1 MRTLVLVIVLAAC
14 GSPPPPAHPLP
25 NDNYPVASPPQPPPA
40 VPADPAPKTEGTITE
55 AWAHGIHILVK
66 RNPGSE
72 TTVTN
77 LYLRGGVRNWSAADA
92 GVESM
97 ALATAVHG
105 GTATWAKDEF
115 TQHLSNLGST
125 LEATSGEDQASLDS
139 WSLTP
144 VWDQT
149 FEMLV
154 SAFLQPVMPTQ
165 QIELER
171 RRMLAALANEQADPD
186 SLLSLRAHA
195 IVFKGNPYANRA
207 SGTKESVSS
216 LTPDQLRA
224 HLAKLRDRSRLL
236 LVVVGDID
244 PARVIAA
251 TNRAFEALPAGTYQ
265 ETKLPELA
273 PSNGLVTAFE
283 QKLPTN
289 YIFTSAPAP
298 QWGTPDFFPA
308 WLAVS
313 VLRTRLFNE
322 VRTKRNLSYAPS
334 ARMSRTLFPRVSMY
348 VTAVDPIA
356 TMAVMLGEAKKLR
369 DEPIPADE
377 LEGEKSTFVT
387 YTVMAAE
394 DAAGQAD
401 NLALAQNVGG
411 DWRLLQDLPAKIHA
425 VTAAQITAWAKAHL
439 THFQTVVI
447 GDPTKLDRKALE
459 SF

>member
-1 MRTLVLVIVLAAC
+1 MRALLLVTVFVGC
-14 GSPPPPAHPLP
+14 GSPPPPTHPFP
-25 NDNYPVASPPQPPPA
+25 EDNYAVATPPQPPPA
-40 VPADPAPKTEGTITE
+40 VPADPPPKTEGAITE

-77 LYLRGGVRNWSAADA
+77 LYIRGGVRNWSAANA
-92 GVESM
+92 GIESM
-97 ALATAVHG
+97 ALSTAVHG
-105 GTATWAKDEF
+105 GTAKWPKDAF

-125 LEATSGEDQASLDS
+125 LGATSTEDQGSLES

-154 SAFLQPVMPTQ
+154 SAFLQPVLPPE

-171 RRMLAALANEQADPD
+171 RRMLAALANEQANPD
-186 SLLSLRAHA
+186 SLLALRAHG

-207 SGTKESVSS
+207 SGTKDSVAS
-216 LTPDQLRA
+216 LTADQLRA
-224 HLAKLRDRSRLL
+224 HFAKLRDPSRLL

-251 TNRAFEALPAGTYQ
+251 TNNYFDLLPAGTYR

-273 PSNGLVTAFE
+273 ASNGLVTAFE
-283 QKLPTN
+283 QKMPTN
-289 YIFTSAPAP
+289 YIYASAPAP

-308 WLAVS
+308 WLAMS
-313 VLRTRLFNE
+313 VLSTRLFSE

-334 ARMSRTLFPRVSMY
+334 ARMSRTLFPRVSLY

-356 TMAVMLGEAKKLR
+356 TMTVMLAEAKKLR
-369 DEPIPADE
+369 DEPIPTGE
-377 LEGEKSTFVT
+377 LEGEKSTLVT
-387 YTVMAAE
+387 YNVMAAE
-394 DAAGQAD
+394 DAAGQAY

-411 DWRLLQDLPAKIHA
+411 DWHLLQDLPAKIHA
-425 VTAAQITAWAKAHL
+425 VTAVQIAAWAKAHL
-439 THFQTVVI
+439 THLQTVVI

-459 SF
+459 GF

>member
-1 MRTLVLVIVLAAC
+1 MRTLLLATILAAC
-14 GSPPPPAHPLP
+14 SPPPPAVHPLP
-25 NDNYPVASPPQPPPA
+25 EDNYGTATPPQPPSV
-40 VPADPAPKTEGTITE
+40 VPADPPPKTEGAITE

-77 LYLRGGVRNWSAADA
+77 LYIRGGVRNWSATDA
-92 GVESM
+92 GIERL
-97 ALATAVHG
+97 ALSTAVHG
-105 GTATWAKDEF
+105 GTAKWAKDAF
-115 TQHLSNLGST
+115 TQHLSDLGST
-125 LEATSGEDQASLDS
+125 IEADSSEDQASLES

-154 SAFLQPVMPTQ
+154 SAFLQPVMPTE

-171 RRMLAALANEQADPD
+171 QRMLAALANEQADPD
-186 SLLSLRAHA
+186 SMLALHSHE

-207 SGTKESVSS
+207 TGTKDSVAS
-216 LTPDQLRA
+216 LKADQLRA

-236 LVVVGDID
+236 LVVVGDVD
-244 PARVIAA
+244 PAKVIAA
-251 TNRAFEALPAGTYQ
+251 TNSHFEALPAGTYH

-273 PSNGLVTAFE
+273 PSNGLVTTFE

-289 YIFTSAPAP
+289 YIFASAPAP

-308 WLAVS
+308 WLAMS
-313 VLRTRLFNE
+313 VLRTRLFSE

-334 ARMSRTLFPRVSMY
+334 SRMSRTQFPRVSMY

-356 TMAVMLGEAKKLR
+356 TMTVMLAEAKKLR
-369 DEPIPADE
+369 DEPIATDE
-377 LEGEKSTFVT
+377 LEGEKSALVT

-411 DWRLLQDLPAKIHA
+411 DWHLLQDLPAKIHA
-425 VTAAQITAWAKAHL
+425 VTPAQITAWAKAHL
-439 THFQTVVI
+439 THLQTVVI
-447 GDPTKLDRKALE
+447 GDPAKLDRKALE
-459 SF
+459 GF